1 MGKFQKGQSGNP
13 GGRPKEVDEVKELAR
28 QHGPEAVK
36 KLVDWL
42 RSDNAKASVSAANA
56 LLDRGYGKPA
66 QPLEHSGEI
75 ETSNV
80 ARVPMT
86 FDTVDAWQT
95 QYPSKT
101 TVQ

>member
-28 QHGPEAVK
+28 QHGPEAIT
-36 KLVDWL
+36 KLVAWL

-56 LLDRGYGKPA
+56 LLDRGYGKPIQA
-66 QPLEHSGEI
+66 IEHSGEI
-75 ETSNV
+75 ETSSV
-80 ARVPMT
+80 ARVPAPL
-86 FDTVDAWQT
+86 DTTDAWQAH
-95 QYPSKT
+95 YPPPI